1 MSMHSRF
8 APYAA
13 LWLGLSLGAITSLAA
28 CQRPTSSPQT
38 APDMSQA
45 ATPTTPPTTSAP
57 KTVGEPV
64 VLARAG
70 EHNPS
75 YLKMKQGESFDHK
88 VFSESQSCAQS
99 GCHAQIVTEW
109 RESMHAFASLN
120 NPLYRVSFEDFVK
133 DADTQKVKF
142 CGGCHDVA
150 LMFDGAISKPV
161 IEPTHE
167 AAYAGITCNA
177 CHGITE
183 ASPLGNASYTLTTSE
198 IPIPKPNDDKSL
210 ADHKARVG
218 STALRTNA
226 LCVSCHRGF
235 LTPESGHSAPLE
247 GLVEWTQWRGS
258 AYNGV
263 QLERIDPDLKEQ
275 NCTSCHMPRAE
286 DGHASHRFPGGHSSF
301 AAMIGSQDQL
311 KAQTELLTG
320 AATIDIMPLNAQSF
334 DKDGELELDVVVF
347 NERTGHTFPAGARD
361 LRDTWLEVDVL
372 DAQGKLLARSGA
384 AHAEQR
390 DDREAHRF
398 YLHQAN
404 KEGQA
409 QIEHNVAHFRTPV
422 FDSTIAPRD
431 AAAIRFKWS
440 LPQDLKASGQPLQ
453 INARLQHRRIS
464 LTMQERVCEDYKQP
478 RGQAFAQQSLKL
490 NGFKPDPCVAL
501 PIIEIDR
508 ASLWVGAGA
517 QEKTQDLPELPQW
530 RRLYRYGL
538 ALQHQ
543 VQENLEETQRAFAQA
558 MDSLPAD
565 AQPLLKSMILVEQAQ
580 VTGRQGRTDEAIALY
595 AQARALTPDHPAIA
609 YGEAMAYM
617 QVWRFEDAV
626 ASLSKIS
633 DKVNNDRVWRQLA
646 IAYGSLSQHEQSLL
660 AAQRGLALEPRDS
673 HMLRSQLLAYRQLN
687 AKEEW
692 VNQASQAFDIFK
704 RDTDAPG
711 IKSKCSSTAE
721 WCRLERIPVHTH
733 TLISTP

>member
-1 MSMHSRF
+1 MHTNSRF
-8 APYAA
+8 TPYVA
-13 LWLGLSLGAITSLAA
+13 LWFGLSLGAITSFVG
-28 CQRPTSSPQT
+28 CQRPATSPPSQPDTSQT
-38 APDMSQA
+38 AKPVD
-45 ATPTTPPTTSAP
+45 AP
-57 KTVGEPV
+57 KTPPPNMGEPV
-64 VLARAG
+64 TLARAG

-75 YLKMKQGESFDHK
+75 YLKMKQGETFDHK
-88 VFSESQSCAQS
+88 VFTESQSCAQS

-109 RESMHAFASLN
+109 QESMHAFASLN

-150 LMFDGAISKPV
+150 LMFDGVISKPV
-161 IEPTHE
+161 IEPDHD

-235 LTPESGHSAPLE
+235 LTPESGHTAPLE

-301 AAMIGSQDQL
+301 AAMIGSKEQL
-311 KAQTELLTG
+311 KAQTDLITG
-320 AATIDIMPLNAQSF
+320 AATIDIMPRNAESF
-334 DKDGELELDVVVF
+334 NKDGELLLDVVVF

-361 LRDTWLEVDVL
+361 LRDTWLEVSVL
-372 DAQGKLLARSGA
+372 DAEGKPLATSGA
-384 AHAEQR
+384 KHADER

-422 FDSTIAPRD
+422 FDNTIAPRD

-440 LPQDLKASGQPLQ
+440 LPDALKKTDAPLQ
-453 INARLQHRRIS
+453 ITARLRHRRIS
-464 LTMQERVCEDYKQP
+464 LTMQERVCQDYKQP
-478 RGQAFAQQSLKL
+478 RGQAFAEQSLKL
-490 NGFKPDPCVAL
+490 NGHKPNPCVEL
-501 PIIEIDR
+501 PIIDIDS
-508 ASLWVGAGA
+508 ASLWLGPGA
-517 QEKTQDLPELPQW
+517 QDKPQDTSELPRW

-543 VQENLEETQRAFAQA
+543 VQENLEETQDAFAQA
-558 MDSLPAD
+558 TEALPAD
-565 AQPLLKSMILVEQAQ
+565 ATPLLKSMILIEQAQ
-580 VTGRQGRTDEAIALY
+580 VTGRQGRTDDAIALY
-595 AQARALTPDHPAIA
+595 AQANALTPDHPAIS

-617 QVWRFEDAV
+617 QVWRFEDAS

-633 DKVNNDRVWRQLA
+633 AKVDDDRVWRQLA
-646 IAYGSLSQHEQSLL
+646 IAYGSASQPERSLQ

-692 VNQASQAFDIFK
+692 VTQASDAFDVFK

-711 IKSKCSSTAE
+711 IKSKCSSTAD
-721 WCRLERIPVHTH
+721 WCRRERIPVHIHELT
-733 TLISTP
+733 SP